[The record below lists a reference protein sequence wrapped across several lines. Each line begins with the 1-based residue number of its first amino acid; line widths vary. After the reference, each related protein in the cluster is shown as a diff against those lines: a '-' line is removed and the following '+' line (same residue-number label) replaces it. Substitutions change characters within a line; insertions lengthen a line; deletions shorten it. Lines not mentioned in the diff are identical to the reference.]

1 MQDNQ
6 LIKIANPFEPF
17 KRECLPVA
25 YEPGR
30 SIRDLIKLS
39 GFGDSVLVILNG
51 KPIDNYDCILFPGDV
66 VHIYPQLHGGDSV
79 RSVSMIAIAVIAS
92 YFIGPA
98 VAAGAGGGFWGG
110 LAGAAAATAT
120 ITVGG
125 MIVNSGLSAPGSG
138 NSKTFEESPTYQ
150 WDLKENP
157 AREGLAIP
165 VIYGQ
170 VASYPPVINQWLGVT
185 DGEQW
190 AHTVLCVGEGLTNN
204 VPTADDIYVGDQPL
218 SMVAEDDYTLVTTDG
233 GPSPAWGGATDFT
246 TPHQMRSIDRQM
258 KHAVVASV
266 LLHCNGTN
274 GSKTIVE
281 SSGESNTW
289 TCMNT
294 AQLSTTTPKFG
305 TACLDLETIGGYVS
319 CNNSDAFDIWTT
331 EFMSIECWF
340 QQDTL
345 TNSAIMGQSRVV
357 FAGDEYYWGL
367 FYDHDNTQIVFQQY
381 KVDSAGSYTVYYN
394 CNWSFSASAG
404 TWYHICIQKWG
415 ADRVW
420 LYRNGTRHVDT
431 FWDLVPLVDPPAG
444 AWGQALGG
452 AKFYSTGPEA
462 DTQWWG
468 ECRLDE
474 VRIIKEGVAYRIKGF
489 TAPTTELVD
498 TADEEYYYTTQGTIE
513 KFGVILSAPFG
524 LVWYNDDGSLDPY
537 YIPFHISYRLVGE
550 SDWVT
555 SYELFYATSRNPYRS
570 RFDYTVPVRGQYEI
584 KIRRSGVD
592 DSNTKAVETTVL
604 SYIDEYLDMTLT
616 YPYLQC
622 IGISLKAQS
631 EFSGTIPPF
640 RVISNRSSIV
650 VPNYNESGTQTV
662 DPTTNPYAVLDML
675 TNDVY
680 GSGLAATRIVEDD
693 FDDWATYCTGLVATY
708 QRAQLNI
715 IFDAVSTLDDA
726 LQQVEACGRAKIIKR
741 GSKIS
746 CNIDQPSS
754 AVALFGYGNVK
765 QDSDHIRWI
774 RQAERPD
781 GVEVSYRDI
790 DLNYSEETVTAYS
803 SGYHTLT
810 RVPRVVRMS
819 IPGINNAEQATREA
833 ILRQQI
839 NDSVKKTLE
848 FESGLEAIPVQSG
861 DVINYQGSIKAFTGR
876 LPRYSDRTE
885 QWTGTTVYLD
895 GEINLAS
902 ATYSGNCILMVRD
915 PDDTI
920 RTYTVTGPFDSDEW
934 YVTVSVAGTFDYLS
948 PYIICRNTGDVYQY
962 KVTDMKRSGQLD
974 IKLECLQY
982 DSTAYYHANYE
993 AGTVVI

>member
-6 LIKIANPFEPF
+6 LIKVVNPFEPF
-17 KRECLPVA
+17 KRECLPIA

-30 SIRDLIKLS
+30 CVKDLIKLS
-39 GFGDSVLVILNG
+39 GFGDSVVVFYNG
-51 KPIDNYDCILFPGDV
+51 KPIDDYDIVLLPGDV
-66 VHIYPQLHGGDSV
+66 VHIYPQLHNDTARTLGMIGLSV
-79 RSVSMIAIAVIAS
+79 LAAYVV
-92 YFIGPA
+92 GPA
-98 VAAGAGGGFWGG
+98 VSTAAGGGFFGSVV
-110 LAGAAAATAT
+110 GAVATVAT

-125 MIVNSGLSAPGSG
+125 MIINSGLSAPGIG
-138 NSKTFEESPTYQ
+138 NSRAFEESPTYQ
-150 WDLKENP
+150 WDIKENP

-165 VIYGQ
+165 VIYGEA
-170 VASYPPVINQWLGVT
+170 ASYPVVINQWLEVISG
-185 DGEQW
+185 DQW

-204 VPTADDIYVGDQPL
+204 EPTADDIYVGDQQL
-218 SMVAEDDYTLVTTDG
+218 SLIADADYTLVTTDG

-258 KHAVVASV
+258 KHAVVSSV
-266 LLHCNGTN
+266 LLHCNGANT
-274 GSKTIVE
+274 STTIVD
-281 SSGESNTW
+281 SSGEDNAW
-289 TCMNT
+289 VCMNT

-305 TACLDLETIGGYVS
+305 TACLNLETIGDYVS
-319 CNNSDAFDIWTT
+319 CNNPDSFDIWTT
-331 EFMSIECWF
+331 DFLTIEFQF
-340 QQDTL
+340 QQDVM
-345 TNSAIMGQSRVV
+345 TNSAIMGQSRTV
-357 FAGDEYYWGL
+357 AGGDRYYWGV

-381 KVDSAGSYTVYYN
+381 KVTSGGAYTVYYN
-394 CNWSFSASAG
+394 CEWSFAASAG
-404 TWYHICIQKWG
+404 TWYHVAIQKWG
-415 ADRVW
+415 NNTVR
-420 LYRNGTRHVDT
+420 LYRNGIKHVDT
-431 FWDLVPLVDPPAG
+431 EGYTTVPIDPPAG
-444 AWGQALGG
+444 NWGQALGG
-452 AKFYSTGPEA
+452 ARFYSTGPEA

-474 VRIIKEGVAYRIKGF
+474 VRIIIEGVGYDVAGF
-489 TAPTTELVD
+489 TSPVAELTD

-513 KFGVILSAPFG
+513 KFGVILTAPFG
-524 LVWYNDDGSLDPY
+524 IGFYNADSSLDSY

-555 SYELFYATSRNPYRS
+555 AYELFFGATRNPYRK
-570 RFDYTVPVRGQYEI
+570 RFDYTVPYRGQYEI
-584 KIRRSGVD
+584 KVRRSCVD
-592 DSNTKAVETTVL
+592 DSDTRALEVTTL
-604 SYIDEYLDMTLT
+604 SYIDEYLDMNLT

-622 IGISLKAQS
+622 VGISLKAQS
-631 EFSGTIPPF
+631 EFSGTIPAF
-640 RVISNRSSIV
+640 RIISNRNSIAV
-650 VPNYNESGTQTV
+650 KNYNGVGTQTV
-662 DPTTNPYAVLDML
+662 NPTTNPLAALDML

-680 GSGLAATRIVEDD
+680 GAGLEATRIIEDD
-693 FDDWATYCTGLVATY
+693 FDDWETYCTGLVEAH

-715 IFDAVSTLDDA
+715 IFDSVATLDDA

-781 GVEVSYRDI
+781 GVEISYRDA
-790 DLNYSEETVTAYS
+790 DLNYSEETVTAYA
-803 SGYHTLT
+803 SGYHALT
-810 RVPRVVRMS
+810 RVPRIVRMS
-819 IPGINNAEQATREA
+819 IPGINNSEQATREA

-839 NDSVKKTLE
+839 NDSVKKMLE

-861 DVINYQGSIKAFTGR
+861 DIINYQASINAFSGR

-885 QWTGTTVYLD
+885 QWTGVTVYLD
-895 GEINLAS
+895 QEINLAS

-920 RTYTVTGPFDSDEW
+920 QTYTVTGPFDSDEW
-934 YVTVSVAGTFDYLS
+934 YVTVSGAGTFDYLS

-993 AGTVVI
+993 AGTVMI